1 MSEYVSRGDPRR
13 SMELLWGRNQ
23 APARG
28 PKQGVTVEAIVAVA
42 IELAD
47 AEGIDAVSMRKVA
60 ERLGRSAMS
69 LYTYVPSKHELFDL
83 MLDAVQGEG
92 LVEHDTSAGWR
103 GAAEAWAR
111 AAWAGYERHPWVLHI
126 AGARPTLGPN
136 ETAAFEAGVRL
147 FDGLGL
153 SGVEM
158 TRSFVAMASYVAGA
172 AKSVADARAAE
183 ATTGM
188 TDDEWWEARSPL
200 VDELVPDY
208 AERFPV
214 LSRLAAE
221 QAFDQLDRAPGDDT
235 PYLER
240 DLLDTFE
247 FGLQRLLD
255 GIEAYVERRR

>member
-1 MSEYVSRGDPRR
+1 MPELVSRGDPRR
-13 SMELLWGRNQ
+13 SMALLWGKCEP
-23 APARG
+23 PARG
-28 PKQGVTVEAIVAVA
+28 PKQGVTVEQIVGAA

-47 AEGIDAVSMRKVA
+47 TEGIEAVSMRKVA
-60 ERLGRSAMS
+60 ERLERSAMS

-92 LVEHDTSAGWR
+92 LVDLDTSAGWR
-103 GAAEAWAR
+103 GAAEGWAR
-111 AAWAGYERHPWVLHI
+111 AAWAGYERHPWVLHV

-136 ETAAFEAGVRL
+136 ETAAFEAGVRI
-147 FDGLGL
+147 FDGIGL

-158 TRSFVAMASYVAGA
+158 TRAFVAMASYVGGA

-200 VDELVPDY
+200 IDELVPDY
-208 AERFPV
+208 AERFP
-214 LSRLAAE
+214 LLTRLAAE
-221 QAFDQLDRAPGDDT
+221 QAFDQIDRAPGDET

-240 DLLDTFE
+240 DLLDSFE
-247 FGLQRLLD
+247 FGLARLLD
-255 GIEAYVERRR
+255 GIEAFVARRG